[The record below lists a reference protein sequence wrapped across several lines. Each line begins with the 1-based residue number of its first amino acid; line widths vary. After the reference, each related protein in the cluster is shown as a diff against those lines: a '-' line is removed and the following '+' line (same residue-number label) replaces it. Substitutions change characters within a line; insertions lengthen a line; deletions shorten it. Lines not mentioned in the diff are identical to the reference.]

1 MIKYACSETLKS
13 LPTPKLT
20 YHSRFGANMRAGQK
34 VTGSGSCILSL
45 RFVRG
50 DACASATISPLFCHS
65 RPSQVT
71 MSQPTGERDL
81 KTEEERR
88 RIGYACA
95 RDRAKPEVPTHPS
108 LPLSLT
114 LQRARE
120 ERKTERRKGHTN
132 NSSFSCPN

>member
-13 LPTPKLT
+13 LPPPKLT

-50 DACASATISPLFCHS
+50 DACASATISPPVLPFSTLTSHDVTTNRGKRFEDGGRAEKNRICQRSGHS
-65 RPSQVT
+65 
-71 MSQPTGERDL
+71 
-81 KTEEERR
+81 
-88 RIGYACA
+88 
-95 RDRAKPEVPTHPS
+95 KPEVPNHLS

-120 ERKTERRKGHTN
+120 ERKTERRKGQTN